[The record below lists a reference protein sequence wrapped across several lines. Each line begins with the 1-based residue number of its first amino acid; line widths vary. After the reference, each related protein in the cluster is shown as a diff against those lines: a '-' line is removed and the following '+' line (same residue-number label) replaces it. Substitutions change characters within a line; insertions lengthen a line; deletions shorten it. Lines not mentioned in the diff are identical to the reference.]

1 MAEVLGISKATVTQ
15 YDRVLA
21 ENGLRSKSGRGT
33 GAAKINSRDA
43 VNLLIALATSPLFGL
58 SAKDAVRN
66 CATYASLSNAKAPE
80 GLHWSQILKSFG
92 LPTLAGLPKN
102 HSFGQAL
109 ESLIDASGKG
119 ETFKPPQRVRKR
131 YSLNTTFEV
140 RFVGPGPFAEIVA
153 DGTKDFGLLARILYA
168 PAAKQSRLRTLTEAD
183 LEKSLTCVR
192 LVASVSARSKLLA
205 LWSLVRATF
214 SEFPRCRIATK
225 MNAWRHQDS
234 SPNAWE

>member
-1 MAEVLGISKATVTQ
+1 MATPGELVQVMAEVLGISKATVTQ

-21 ENGLRSKSGRGT
+21 ENGLRSKRGRGT
-33 GAAKINSRDA
+33 SAATVNSRDA
-43 VNLLIALATSPLFGL
+43 VNLLIALATSPIFGL

-66 CATYASLSNAKAPE
+66 CVTYASLSNAKAPE
-80 GLHWSQILKSFG
+80 GLHWSQNFESFG

-119 ETFKPPQRVRKR
+119 EIFKAPETGRKR

-153 DGTKDFGLLARILYA
+153 DGTKDFGLLARIFYA
-168 PAAKQSRLRTLTEAD
+168 PAAKQSNRRRFNEAD
-183 LEKSLTCVR
+183 FRKIPDLRQISSVGFRTIQTLGA
-192 LVASVSARSKLLA
+192 LVAGESNL
-205 LWSLVRATF
+205 
-214 SEFPRCRIATK
+214 
-225 MNAWRHQDS
+225 
-234 SPNAWE
+234 